1 MKNKKWLIILLTVPI
16 LVVFFNYQNNALTMS
31 SYTITSEKLQESFD
45 DFKIIQLSDLHNK
58 SFGENQEKLVDVVK
72 QAKPDIIVIS
82 GDIIDSRRY
91 NEEPALTLAEEMVQ
105 LAPVYYVSGNHE
117 ERSGKYDDLREKL
130 IAAGVKVLTNETV
143 TITYEEDSF
152 LLAGVEDPVISD
164 ATAAEENLKQAFSE
178 ADTEQFTILL
188 AHRPELFSLYREY
201 GSDLILSGHAHG
213 GQFRIP
219 FLGGVVAPDQG
230 LFPEYTSGIYEMDG
244 STLLVSRG
252 LGNSIIPFRIFNRPE
267 VVEIILKNN

>member
-16 LVVFFNYQNNALTMS
+16 LVVFFNYQNNALTTS
-31 SYTITSEKLQESFD
+31 SYTITSEKLPESFENY
-45 DFKIIQLSDLHNK
+45 KIIQLSDLHNK
-58 SFGENQEKLVDVVK
+58 SFGENQEKLVDQVK
-72 QAKPDIIVIS
+72 QAKPDIIVIT

-117 ERSGKYDDLREKL
+117 ERSGKYDGLREKL
-130 IAAGVKVLTNETV
+130 IATGVKVLTNETV

-152 LLAGVEDPVISD
+152 LLTGVEDPVISD
-164 ATAAEENLKQAFSE
+164 ATAAEENLQQTFSE
-178 ADTEQFTILL
+178 RDTEQFTILL

-201 GSDLILSGHAHG
+201 ESDLILSGHAHG

-244 STLLVSRG
+244 STLLVSHG

-267 VVEIILKNN
+267 VVEITLQTN